1 MQFCV
6 SRNKIHIHTVFQAVF
21 SCLLVGMGC
30 IMVYL
35 RRAGRGQTQ
44 SWHPLVVAVEMIH
57 VMSHKCDPGARQP
70 TLLIHSLMLGTPS
83 LPETDHLLPSIIPL
97 PPRVCPL
104 PHPPFTQFIPSL
116 LHIFFPLLSSPSPPS
131 HRPLCPSP
139 LPSFSCYW
147 LPCFMSVQFASSC

>member
-21 SCLLVGMGC
+21 SCLLLGMGC

-35 RRAGRGQTQ
+35 RRAGRGRTQ

-57 VMSHKCDPGARQP
+57 VMSHKYDPGARQP

-83 LPETDHLLPSIIPL
+83 LPETDHLLPSITPL

-104 PHPPFTQFIPSL
+104 PPPPFTQFIPSL
-116 LHIFFPLLSSPSPPS
+116 PS
-131 HRPLCPSP
+131 HHPLCPSP

-147 LPCFMSVQFASSC
+147 LPCFMSVQLASSC